1 VVWDV
6 MEDILMPLGLTSK
19 KPELLQETYMNKM
32 NIVNHTHLL
41 LVITML
47 LDNILLAKEPC
58 LLLNVSKNVTLTIK
72 DLNMKTI
79 NTLENLFTLSLEMK
93 IKSKPNFS
101 QMDLLLLLSTYTKI
115 SLLIKEVFTN
125 IPEVVSP

>member
-1 VVWDV
+1 
-6 MEDILMPLGLTSK
+6 MPLGLTSK

-41 LVITML
+41 PVITML

-115 SLLIKEVFTN
+115 SLLIPEVFTN
-125 IPEVVSP
+125 TPEVVSP